1 MDAGVAAVVG
11 AAIGGG
17 LAGLTA
23 VGTGLFGLRQA
34 RLQLKHQESEAAR
47 QRRFESLTER
57 RGPRS
62 QAYAEFVAAGQDLID
77 ALYGQEQ
84 DFHEQFEGLWETIRK
99 RRSTVAIAGPDPV
112 VKAAGEFADEVR
124 SFRNDL
130 MHRRRRSHP
139 FNEKHRFERRLDAFT
154 KAARTALE
162 DEGHPPGAPS
172 AAATPQA

>member
-23 VGTGLFGLRQA
+23 FGTGLFGLRQA

-77 ALYGQEQ
+77 ALYGQERE
-84 DFHEQFEGLWETIRK
+84 FHEQFEGLWEAIRK
-99 RRSTVAIAGPDPV
+99 RRSTVAIAGPDAV

-130 MHRRRRSHP
+130 AHQRRRGHP

-162 DEGHPPGAPS
+162 DEGHPPGE
-172 AAATPQA
+172 T